1 MIQPFELQYSAAL
14 CRAFEAALHNA
25 GSDAYKFHRVGID
38 LDDADD
44 EDLDLSMN
52 LIGEEYSEFV
62 EAVYEK
68 DKPEVLKEL
77 CDLLVVLLRFAVHY
91 DLPLN
96 KAFERVYENNMAK
109 AKGLRVREDGKVL
122 KPEGHPKVN
131 LTDLFE

>member
-25 GSDAYKFHRVGID
+25 GHESYKYHRVGLD
-38 LDDADD
+38 LDEADED
-44 EDLDLSMN
+44 DLDLSLT
-52 LIGEEYSEFV
+52 LIEEEYHEFMNAV
-62 EAVYEK
+62 EFEPK
-68 DKPEVLKEL
+68 EQVLKEL

-122 KPEGHPKVN
+122 KPEGHPKVK
-131 LTDLFE
+131 LDDLF

>member
-1 MIQPFELQYSAAL
+1 MIQPFELQYSSAL
-14 CRAFEAALHNA
+14 CREFETALHKL
-25 GSDAYKFHRVGID
+25 GDPSYKFHRIG
-38 LDDADD
+38 LDMDEVDD
-44 EDLDLSMN
+44 DDLDLSMN

-68 DKPEVLKEL
+68 DQPEVLKEL

-122 KPEGHPKVN
+122 KPECHPKVK
-131 LTDLFE
+131 LDDLF